1 MRNNDNRM
9 YEGNISDINHL
20 GSSKAEKML
29 DVKVKC
35 FIRIHTKD
43 PVIAFV
49 TSSAVNEPL
58 NNPDMF
64 TGFVTGFVNGI
75 NNTV

>member
-1 MRNNDNRM
+1 MKNNDYRI
-9 YEGNISDINHL
+9 YEGNICDTNHL
-20 GSSKAEKML
+20 RSFKAEKKL
-29 DVKVKC
+29 DVKGKC
-35 FIRIHTKD
+35 FIGIQTKD

-58 NNPDMF
+58 NNLDMF
-64 TGFVTGFVNGI
+64 TGFITGFVNGI